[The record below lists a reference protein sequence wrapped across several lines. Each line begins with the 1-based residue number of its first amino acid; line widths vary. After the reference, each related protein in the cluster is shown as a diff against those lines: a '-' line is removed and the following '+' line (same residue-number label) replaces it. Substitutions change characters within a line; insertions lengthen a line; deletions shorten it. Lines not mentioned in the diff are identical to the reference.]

1 MEPAQGD
8 PLGFTAPSTAGRGA
22 GEEGR
27 GGPGGRRG
35 PSLHPAAHL
44 EGGGRVGQRQAAAG
58 ERKLAAFGMK
68 LMNAKNVQRSIWFF
82 FFFNLLHYQQLGC
95 CRGGCSPAWRSP
107 PPRGPATLGTVSSV
121 CDDLLQ
127 AARQS
132 PGLPGIPGT
141 HSSAAQNGSS
151 SPRLLI

>member
-1 MEPAQGD
+1 MWLPGEAKPMGW
-8 PLGFTAPSTAGRGA
+8 GWGRR
-22 GEEGR
+22 GEGGEGGR

-35 PSLHPAAHL
+35 PSLRPAAHL
-44 EGGGRVGQRQAAAG
+44 EGGGRVGQKTDGSRGAEVSCVWDETHECQKCS
-58 ERKLAAFGMK
+58 EKQLVLFC
-68 LMNAKNVQRSIWFF
+68 
-82 FFFNLLHYQQLGC
+82 FFNLPHYQQLGC

-107 PPRGPATLGTVSSV
+107 LPRGPATLMTGASM
-121 CDDLLQ
+121 CDGLLQ

-151 SPRLLI
+151 PPRLLL